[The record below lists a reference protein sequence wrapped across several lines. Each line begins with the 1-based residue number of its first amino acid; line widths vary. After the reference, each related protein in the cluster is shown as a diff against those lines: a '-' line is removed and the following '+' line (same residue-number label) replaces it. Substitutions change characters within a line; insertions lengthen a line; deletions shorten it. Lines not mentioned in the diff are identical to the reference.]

1 MMTFCKK
8 SAHHFL
14 GSSNTNDNGTV
25 DLPSFLQHHHQNTT
39 SGGQKPPDVIEETP
53 HFSNLLGTSA
63 NLATGTK
70 RDPGGIGFIDD
81 VGGSVDGLMSC
92 TESLGFESSD
102 ERRVDNQIENLDV
115 VEEMCWRREP
125 MAGSRW
131 RREHVKREAKQFP
144 PPLSSFN
151 QDGKPT
157 FFLRPLRKDGKLEL
171 QEVKI
176 GRPEI
181 LRASR
186 QDGRLR
192 LHLIKNED
200 EDFEE
205 EYEQE
210 EEEEEEVDVEER
222 AVQEE
227 ENMQE
232 IQENVQEMEE
242 GQIGEEEE
250 EVEEKVEERAEG
262 WQIPASPGGGGD
274 GFLRCHEQV
283 SHHQNHRRRHHGHHL
298 DVWRQH
304 CVTIR

>member
-1 MMTFCKK
+1 MSPIALSILPFTMMTFCKK

-25 DLPSFLQHHHQNTT
+25 DLPSFLQQHHQNTT

-115 VEEMCWRREP
+115 IEEMCWRREP

-192 LHLIKNED
+192 LHLIMNED
-200 EDFEE
+200 EDFEK
-205 EYEQE
+205 EQYKKKKTCKKFRKMFKKWRKDRLGKRKRKWKRRWKKGLKGGKFRLAQ
-210 EEEEEEVDVEER
+210 VVAGMVFSDV
-222 AVQEE
+222 
-227 ENMQE
+227 MS
-232 IQENVQEMEE
+232 
-242 GQIGEEEE
+242 
-250 EVEEKVEERAEG
+250 K
-262 WQIPASPGGGGD
+262 
-274 GFLRCHEQV
+274 
-283 SHHQNHRRRHHGHHL
+283 
-298 DVWRQH
+298 
-304 CVTIR
+304 